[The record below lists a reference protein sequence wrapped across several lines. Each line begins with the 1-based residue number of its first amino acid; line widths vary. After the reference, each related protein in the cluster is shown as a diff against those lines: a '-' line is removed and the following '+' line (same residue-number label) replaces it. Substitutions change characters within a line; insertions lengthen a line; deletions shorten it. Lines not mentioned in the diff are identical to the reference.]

1 MKYLWQPS
9 TWKMCLVLTIGVLLI
24 LIVSNFYGLYTEKF
38 YFYKIDN
45 YIFPLLSIVHFSYLQ
60 AMHFKVNNKNFSDNQ
75 LRNLEYAL
83 YAILLVYIFKATDT
97 AYILL
102 SYWEFEAY
110 FIPET
115 FIPFGMAI
123 LFTQIMLILLTM
135 MSFRYRRQLVGRY
148 NFDQINDKL
157 DSWQ

>member
-1 MKYLWQPS
+1 MNYLWRPS
-9 TWKMCLVLTIGVLLI
+9 TWKMCLILTIGVLLT
-24 LIVSNFYGLYTEKF
+24 LIISNFYGLYTDKF
-38 YFYKIDN
+38 YFFKVDN
-45 YIFPLLSIVHFSYLQ
+45 YIFPLLTIVHFSYLQ
-60 AMHFKVNNKNFSDNQ
+60 AMYLKVNNKDLGDNQ

-102 SYWEFEAY
+102 SYWEFDTN

-115 FIPFGMAI
+115 FIPFGITI
-123 LFTQIMLILLTM
+123 LTIQLILILLTV
-135 MSFRYRRQLVGRY
+135 MSFRYRRQLIGRY

>member
-1 MKYLWQPS
+1 
-9 TWKMCLVLTIGVLLI
+9 MCLVLTIGVLLT
-24 LIVSNFYGLYTEKF
+24 LIVSNFYGLYTDKF
-38 YFYKIDN
+38 YFYKVDN
-45 YIFPLLSIVHFSYLQ
+45 YIFPLLTIVHFSYLQ
-60 AMHFKVNNKNFSDNQ
+60 AMHLKVNNKDFSDNQ

-102 SYWEFEAY
+102 SYWEFDAY
-110 FIPET
+110 VIPER
-115 FIPFGMAI
+115 FVPFGMTI
-123 LFTQIMLILLTM
+123 LSVQMMLIMLTVL
-135 MSFRYRRQLVGRY
+135 SFRYRRQVIGRY

>member
-1 MKYLWQPS
+1 MRYLWRPS
-9 TWKMCLVLTIGVLLI
+9 SWKMYLVLTTIVLLT
-24 LIVSNFYGLYTEKF
+24 LIVSNFYGLYTDKF
-38 YFYKIDN
+38 YFYKVDN
-45 YIFPLLSIVHFSYLQ
+45 YIFPLLTIVHFSFLQ
-60 AMHFKVNNKNFSDNQ
+60 AMHLKVNNKDFSDNQ

-102 SYWEFEAY
+102 SYHEFEAY
-110 FIPET
+110 IIPET
-115 FIPFGMAI
+115 FMPFGLSI
-123 LFTQIMLILLTM
+123 LSVQTLLILLTIL
-135 MSFRYRRQLVGRY
+135 SFRYRRQFIGRY